1 MVHERRK
8 TNVDEN
14 YHMCFGQILGKY
26 HPPLTELI
34 LVLRSVVA
42 VAKITLSRMEGFSNE
57 TKKLRKKDRVR
68 CEKIEGSMPTLDK
81 DYVQ

>member
-1 MVHERRK
+1 MKETLEYANEDDTQSELGLTTV
-8 TNVDEN
+8 VD
-14 YHMCFGQILGKY
+14 Y
-26 HPPLTELI
+26 EL
-34 LVLRSVVA
+34 
-42 VAKITLSRMEGFSNE
+42 FSNE